1 MSYLLTDAGH
11 WLDELILEKPK
22 NWLWIIIALLQIKV
36 SDIQMKI
43 KFSAKNKFQS
53 EISKF

>member
-11 WLDELILEKPK
+11 WLGELILEKLK